1 MRKIIL
7 LAIFLLV
14 TVTPKVLACL
24 SCSCQSS
31 GVSSELG
38 ALSGGS
44 GIFSKG
50 KHFMFQFGSSF
61 LSTTG
66 SVNELGNWNP
76 TPLVSSIYTMQNTMS
91 MMYFPTSEISLG
103 LQVPFVANILS
114 KATWGNFGSIAPT
127 ALSQSMIGTSLGDLS
142 FQGTYKIYDDNISNF
157 ASSIW
162 GKVDLP
168 TGQAT
173 GRAESL
179 SGSGVSKITG
189 GFFAIKRLESFE
201 LIGNLGYQK
210 PLGNL
215 SYNNF
220 SIGNALMYQGQAN
233 YQVNH
238 IFKVGLGFIGVLGE
252 WLYNKNNNAILTNKI
267 KLVATSQYDFS
278 FYEGISLAL
287 SYDPQLFGRN
297 TTTDTA
303 LNIVFYQYF

>member
-1 MRKIIL
+1 
-7 LAIFLLV
+7 
-14 TVTPKVLACL
+14 
-24 SCSCQSS
+24 
-31 GVSSELG
+31 
-38 ALSGGS
+38 
-44 GIFSKG
+44 
-50 KHFMFQFGSSF
+50 MFQFGNSIKNTNGSF
-61 LSTTG
+61 
-66 SVNELGNWNP
+66 NELGNWNP
-76 TPLVSSIYTMQNTMS
+76 TPLDSSIYTMQNTMS

-103 LQVPFVANILS
+103 FQLPFVANALS
-114 KATWGNFGSIAPT
+114 KATWGSFGSIAPT
-127 ALSQSMIGTSLGDLS
+127 ALTQSVLGTSLGDIS
-142 FQGTYKIYDDNISNF
+142 FQGTYKIYDNNTNNF

-162 GKVDLP
+162 SKIDLP

-173 GRAESL
+173 GRAENL

-189 GFFAIKRLESFE
+189 GLFAIKRLEKFE
-201 LIGNLGYQK
+201 FIGNIGYQK

-215 SYNNF
+215 SYNTF
-220 SIGNALMYQGQAN
+220 SVGNAFMYQGQTN

-238 IFKVGLGFIGVLGE
+238 IFKFGLGFIGVVGE

-267 KLVATSQYDFS
+267 KLVASSQYDFS